1 MEHLD
6 PKYFVCTKPVD
17 TTKYFNEFSEQLK
30 ALNDSVDKSEFN
42 SNLEKTCSIDHLTHE
57 GEIEQTCIKSKLWR
71 AVTIESTATSGHL
84 HIQRCKN
91 KWEGFKEPKQVLSF
105 PVEREQVEMKHCRC
119 GVKYTHEYAILPNQG
134 LTELRDVFKCV
145 HDFGVSVELQHP
157 DEKITLNTKDD
168 YPSGFIFIENCFY
181 NDLRHPNAIE
191 YSKEII
197 EWAKMKNLTN
207 FKTANMSDVK
217 LKDLKIKL
225 GYPYVYQH
233 QGNCE
238 HLVVFT
244 DMRLLRA
251 DEQLQSTKYPYVLSC
266 NNINR
271 IFCMM
276 CTVSVAQFTITECDR
291 LLTKYN
297 CLCKKCVLAYNYRD
311 GKKIG
316 TFKLYPF
323 YDINM
328 TLLP

>member
-1 MEHLD
+1 
-6 PKYFVCTKPVD
+6 
-17 TTKYFNEFSEQLK
+17 
-30 ALNDSVDKSEFN
+30 
-42 SNLEKTCSIDHLTHE
+42 
-57 GEIEQTCIKSKLWR
+57 
-71 AVTIESTATSGHL
+71 
-84 HIQRCKN
+84 
-91 KWEGFKEPKQVLSF
+91 
-105 PVEREQVEMKHCRC
+105 
-119 GVKYTHEYAILPNQG
+119 
-134 LTELRDVFKCV
+134 
-145 HDFGVSVELQHP
+145 
-157 DEKITLNTKDD
+157 
-168 YPSGFIFIENCFY
+168 
-181 NDLRHPNAIE
+181 
-191 YSKEII
+191 
-197 EWAKMKNLTN
+197 MKNLTN